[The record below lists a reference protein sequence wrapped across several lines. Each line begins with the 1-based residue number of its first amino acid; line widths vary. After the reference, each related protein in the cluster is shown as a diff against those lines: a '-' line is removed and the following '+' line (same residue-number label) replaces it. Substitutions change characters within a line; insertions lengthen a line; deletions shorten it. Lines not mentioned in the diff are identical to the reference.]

1 MFKYDHVTPSGMTS
15 PDENEELEE
24 LDDLV
29 KCISDLITLVRFQF
43 LIIYLVVS
51 VQSRKLDDY
60 S

>member
-1 MFKYDHVTPSGMTS
+1 MFKYDHVAPSGMES

-24 LDDLV
+24 LDELV

-51 VQSRKLDDY
+51 VREKPEIRRL
-60 S
+60 